1 MTDAFQEWDTIKEMK
16 MVGAIFTAM
25 DIFLGGVGIVTL
37 GLGAVGII
45 NIMLVSVTERT
56 SEIGLR
62 KALGATKNSILRQF
76 FWEGLLLTAVSGAIG
91 IARIGGA
98 DGRAAGAAY
107 GQDAGL
113 GSATAG
119 AMVGGA
125 GHGNP
130 DPERNCRRT
139 VSGEQGGADGSG
151 GSVAERLEQAA
162 RSWSGA
168 RMLKDILGQAW
179 EAMVYNRRRTAITMI
194 GMAWGI
200 ATVVLLL
207 AYGAGFSRAIEAIF
221 AEWGTN
227 IIGVFPGRTSEQ
239 AGGEKSGA
247 QVRFTEDDVDRII
260 ASVPGINHISP
271 AVYKDVTVQNDL
283 HSYTW
288 TVNGVMPVFQ
298 DIWKLDTDAGRF
310 FNGLEEQQRAHV
322 CVIGSESK
330 TKLFS
335 GAWAV
340 GQTIRLNGVLFTI
353 VGVLSPKMQEGE
365 DSDRNRQIYVPF
377 STMSDLA
384 DTKYLGGIWFNYQ
397 GNYMLTE
404 QNMRDVLGAAHHFV
418 PADHNAIY
426 VANLMTELHQ
436 FSILSLALQV
446 LLSLVGA
453 LTLGIAGIG
462 LMNIMLVA
470 VQQRTREIGVEK
482 ALGARKRHI
491 LAQFLSEAMV
501 ITGIGGVG
509 GIGLAYMVSLLV
521 GRIPFY
527 SELALHAQDA
537 DIQLLISPASVVVA
551 TTILIVTGLVSGMI
565 PAIRAA
571 NLDPIEALRYE

>member
-1 MTDAFQEWDTIKEMK
+1 
-16 MVGAIFTAM
+16 
-25 DIFLGGVGIVTL
+25 
-37 GLGAVGII
+37 
-45 NIMLVSVTERT
+45 
-56 SEIGLR
+56 
-62 KALGATKNSILRQF
+62 
-76 FWEGLLLTAVSGAIG
+76 
-91 IARIGGA
+91 
-98 DGRAAGAAY
+98 
-107 GQDAGL
+107 
-113 GSATAG
+113 
-119 AMVGGA
+119 
-125 GHGNP
+125 
-130 DPERNCRRT
+130 
-139 VSGEQGGADGSG
+139 
-151 GSVAERLEQAA
+151 
-162 RSWSGA
+162 
-168 RMLKDILGQAW
+168 MLKDILGQAW
-179 EAMVYNRRRTAITMI
+179 EAMLYNRRRTAITMI

-239 AGGEKSGA
+239 AGGDKAGVKV
-247 QVRFTEDDVDRII
+247 QFTMDDVDRLI

-271 AVYKDVTVQNDL
+271 TVNKDVIVQNDL

-288 TVNGVMPVFQ
+288 TVNGVRSVFQ
-298 DIWKLDTDAGRF
+298 DVWKLNTDEGRF
-310 FNGLEEQQRAHV
+310 FNGQEEQQRAHV

-335 GAWAV
+335 GGWAI
-340 GQTIRLNGVLFTI
+340 GETIRLNGVLFTI
-353 VGVLSPKMQEGE
+353 VGVLSPKMQEGGE
-365 DSDRNRQIYVPF
+365 ENDRNRQIYVPF

-384 DTKYLGGIWFNYQ
+384 DTKYLSGMWFNYQ
-397 GNYMLTE
+397 GNFELTE
-404 QNMRDVLGAAHHFV
+404 QNMRATLGAAHHFR
-418 PADHNAIY
+418 PTDHNAIY

-482 ALGARKRHI
+482 ALGAHKRHI
-491 LAQFLSEAMV
+491 LTQFLAEAMA
-501 ITGIGGVG
+501 ITAVG
-509 GIGLAYMVSLLV
+509 GICGIALAYTVSIAV

-527 SELALHAQDA
+527 SELALHGEGA
-537 DIQLLISPASVVVA
+537 DIQLLISPTSVIVA
-551 TTILIVTGLVSGMI
+551 TCILVVTGLVSGMI

-571 NLDPIEALRYE
+571 NLDPIESLRYE